1 MFFCKILKYKRGKVK
16 LMKNKLA
23 NSVSVREAISEH
35 LAFLYGGE
43 KGRETYAML
52 LKLMESYKRKLKRP
66 SGIPESG
73 LPVDEHDA
81 IVITYGDQFLEDSK
95 DSSTPPLRNLERF
108 FKENVGDS
116 VSGIHILPFSPY
128 SSDDGFSVIDYR
140 QVNSAFGNWD
150 NVREIARSY
159 RLMVDLVCNHISA
172 KSIWFKEFL
181 KGNPKYRDYFIV
193 VPEGTDLSSVV
204 RPRALPLLN
213 EFNTSEGKKLLWTTF
228 SRDQID
234 LNYKNPQLLLEM
246 IDIMLFY
253 VEMGAQIIRL
263 DAIAYL
269 WKEIGTSCIHLEQTH
284 RVVRLFRAIL
294 REVAPWVLIITET
307 NVPHE
312 ENISYFGDGTN
323 EAQMVY
329 QFSLPPLVLDAFRR
343 GDSTHLSKWA
353 SELTSI
359 EGDVTFFN
367 FLASHDGVGLLPAHG
382 ILTDEELQSL
392 VDLALSHGGYVSYKA
407 TPKGNIPYEL
417 NITYYNAIV
426 NSEEEDDVKVK
437 KFLSSQAI
445 MLSLKGVPGIYIHSL
460 LGTENY
466 REGVKITKINR
477 TVNRKK
483 FNYSEITALVKDENS
498 TVSRIFNGFKYLL
511 NTRKN
516 EKAFH
521 PGGKQMILSKSGPV
535 FAILRKASE
544 SGEQILCLHNVSGER
559 AVYRLD
565 LTENSFGNY
574 ALLKD
579 LLSGRKMEIRGGERK
594 ELRISLEAYETAWY
608 KAE

>member
-1 MFFCKILKYKRGKVK
+1 
-16 LMKNKLA
+16 
-23 NSVSVREAISEH
+23 
-35 LAFLYGGE
+35 
-43 KGRETYAML
+43 
-52 LKLMESYKRKLKRP
+52 
-66 SGIPESG
+66 
-73 LPVDEHDA
+73 
-81 IVITYGDQFLEDSK
+81 
-95 DSSTPPLRNLERF
+95 
-108 FKENVGDS
+108 
-116 VSGIHILPFSPY
+116 
-128 SSDDGFSVIDYR
+128 
-140 QVNSAFGNWD
+140 
-150 NVREIARSY
+150 
-159 RLMVDLVCNHISA
+159 
-172 KSIWFKEFL
+172 
-181 KGNPKYRDYFIV
+181 
-193 VPEGTDLSSVV
+193 
-204 RPRALPLLN
+204 
-213 EFNTSEGKKLLWTTF
+213 
-228 SRDQID
+228 
-234 LNYKNPQLLLEM
+234 
-246 IDIMLFY
+246 
-253 VEMGAQIIRL
+253 

-353 SELTSI
+353 SGLTSI

-382 ILTDEELQSL
+382 ILTDEELHGL

-407 TPKGNIPYEL
+407 TPEGNIPYEL

-483 FNYSEITALVKDENS
+483 FSYSEITALVKDENS

-521 PGGKQMILSKSGPV
+521 PGGKQTILSKSGPV

-559 AVYRLD
+559 AVYKLD

-579 LLSGRKMEIRGGERK
+579 LLSGRKVIIKKERK
-594 ELRISLEAYETAWY
+594 ELGISLEAYETAWY

>member
-1 MFFCKILKYKRGKVK
+1 MSTRQ
-16 LMKNKLA
+16 NKL
-23 NSVSVREAISEH
+23 NSPSSIRDAISEH
-35 LAFLYGGE
+35 LAFLYGNE
-43 KGRETYAML
+43 KGQEAYNML
-52 LKLMESYKRKLKRP
+52 IKLMENYKRKLKRP
-66 SGIPESG
+66 AGIPEGS
-73 LPVDEHDA
+73 LPVDERDA
-81 IVITYGDQFLEDSK
+81 IVITYGDQFRGGNK
-95 DSSTPPLRNLERF
+95 DGINPPLKNLEGF
-108 FKENVGDS
+108 FKENVKNA

-140 QVNSAFGNWD
+140 QVNPDFGNWD
-150 NVREIARSY
+150 NVKEIAKNY
-159 RLMVDLVCNHISA
+159 RLMVDLVCNHVSA
-172 KSIWFKEFL
+172 ESMWFKEFL

-193 VPEGTDLSSVV
+193 VPEGTDLTSVV

-213 EFNTSEGKKLLWTTF
+213 EFDTSEGKKLLWTTF

-284 RVVRLFRAIL
+284 RVVQLFRAIFT
-294 REVAPWVLIITET
+294 EAAPWVLIITET

-312 ENISYFGDGTN
+312 ENISYFGDGAN

-343 GDSTHLSKWA
+343 GDANHLSKWA
-353 SELTSI
+353 SGLTSI

-407 TPKGNIPYEL
+407 TPKGDIPYEL
-417 NITYYNAIV
+417 NITYYNAVV
-426 NSEEEDDVKVK
+426 NPEESDDVKVK
-437 KFLSSQAI
+437 KFLSSQSI

-466 REGVKITKINR
+466 REGVAVTKVNR

-483 FNYSEITALVKDENS
+483 FDYSEIVLKVRDKESLVSK
-498 TVSRIFNGFKYLL
+498 IFNGFKYLL
-511 NTRKN
+511 NARKN

-521 PGGKQMILSKSGPV
+521 PGGEQRILSAFGPV
-535 FAILRKASE
+535 FALLRRE
-544 SGEQILCLHNVSGER
+544 TNSGEQVLCLHNVSGER
-559 AVYRLD
+559 V
-565 LTENSFGNY
+565 NY
-574 ALLKD
+574 KLNLNESNFSNVSLLKD
-579 LLSGRKMEIRGGERK
+579 LLSDRKVIIRKGDREQEIN
-594 ELRISLEAYETAWY
+594 LDAYETAWY